1 MIFCKELNQ
10 NFDTKKELFDALR
23 ERHKEII
30 SVKKASIQKSV
41 DKKSSVKSRPIS
53 KSITNKQA
61 FDDNNFCYIVVNTTK
76 VLDSHLDLHI
86 NGIWD
91 KTARERNRKNYL
103 VDTHNMSVQTTIAR
117 KEYVEIMIEEIP
129 FELVGKDYGGN
140 TQALIYKVAKN
151 RIIDDKAREWLESG
165 DSIEASVRMQYVQI
179 EFAMD
184 SEQSEDELFKERFD
198 RYIGDIANKEE
209 FEEEFGDISYFWI
222 VKEAKNVNESSL
234 VLMGSN
240 PATGSINTY
249 EDNNEPRKSTHK
261 TEQESSD
268 GPSIDTQKRSNNFYL
283 YLNG

>member
-1 MIFCKELNQ
+1 MIFCRELNQ
-10 NFDTKKELFDALR
+10 KFETKQQLFTALR
-23 ERHKEII
+23 QKHKEII
-30 SVKKASIQKSV
+30 SLKKAEIQKSV
-41 DKKSSVKSRPIS
+41 DKKASVKCRLLS
-53 KSITNKQA
+53 KSTINKQA
-61 FDDNNFCYIVVNTTK
+61 FDDDNYCYIVVNTTK
-76 VLDSHLDLHI
+76 VLDSHLDFHI
-86 NGIWD
+86 DGLWD

-103 VDTHNMSVQTTIAR
+103 VDSHELSVKSTIAR
-117 KEYVEIMIEEIP
+117 KEHVEIMIEEIP

-165 DSIEASVRMQYVQI
+165 DAIEASVRMQYVQI

-184 SEQSEDELFKERFD
+184 SEQPEDELFKERFD
-198 RYIGDIANKEE
+198 RYIGQIANKEE

-240 PATGSINTY
+240 PATGYINTY
-249 EDNNEPRKSTHK
+249 ENNEPRKSTH
-261 TEQESSD
+261 EP
-268 GPSIDTQKRSNNFYL
+268 GPSIDTQKKSNNFYL